1 MPFDCPCADC
11 ALDLINN
18 IGYYPCVLLN
28 IVSVYNLEY
37 FFLYERY
44 PIERCNLEVENCNLL
59 NNLLIKYGH
68 LADLFFFMF

>member
-28 IVSVYNLEY
+28 IVSVYTWNTSSSYTKGTNRKLQ
-37 FFLYERY
+37 FRSGKLQF
-44 PIERCNLEVENCNLL
+44 
-59 NNLLIKYGH
+59 IK
-68 LADLFFFMF
+68 